1 MREVLSRAISLV
13 VIIILGHVIK
23 RLGWMG
29 KEDFP
34 KLSRIMLTITLPAAL
49 MTSFDSFSLDFIL
62 LYIALIG
69 FVFNMLNSIVG
80 RWLRHK
86 ESTEEQ
92 VYGILHSGSYNI
104 GAFAMP
110 YLSAFLG
117 GTSLIY
123 SSLFDIGNAFSSA
136 GVNYSWALSK
146 AKNRAFSVRAFVAQ
160 MFRSPV
166 FVTYL
171 FLLLLQILGWRL
183 PAPVIEFTS
192 IVGSANTF
200 IAMLMLGIGLELRL
214 HSTKI
219 GRALRLLTQRY
230 VMATIFLLLTWFL
243 LPAPAEVRSVLGVL
257 YFSPIAAMISGFVAE
272 ADGDVELST
281 FTSSVSIIVGIIVM
295 PIIIILLQR

>member
-29 KEDFP
+29 NEDFP

-80 RWLRHK
+80 RWLRRK

-136 GVNYSWALSK
+136 GVN
-146 AKNRAFSVRAFVAQ
+146 
-160 MFRSPV
+160 
-166 FVTYL
+166 
-171 FLLLLQILGWRL
+171 
-183 PAPVIEFTS
+183 
-192 IVGSANTF
+192 
-200 IAMLMLGIGLELRL
+200 
-214 HSTKI
+214 
-219 GRALRLLTQRY
+219 
-230 VMATIFLLLTWFL
+230 
-243 LPAPAEVRSVLGVL
+243 
-257 YFSPIAAMISGFVAE
+257 
-272 ADGDVELST
+272 
-281 FTSSVSIIVGIIVM
+281 
-295 PIIIILLQR
+295 

>member
-80 RWLRHK
+80 RWLRRK

-243 LPAPAEVRSVLGVL
+243 LPAPVEVRSVLGVL